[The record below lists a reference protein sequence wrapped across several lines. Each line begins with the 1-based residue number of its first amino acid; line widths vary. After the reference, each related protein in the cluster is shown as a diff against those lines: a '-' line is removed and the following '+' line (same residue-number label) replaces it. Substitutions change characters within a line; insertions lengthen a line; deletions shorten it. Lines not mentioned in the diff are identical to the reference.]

1 MRIARDRE
9 KRHGIER
16 SRPGKKRMLART
28 FRLGAPV
35 ECHLLPVLVLLAA
48 MTAWTVFMM
57 TSCYLYCFSSG
68 SSCQTDV

>member
-1 MRIARDRE
+1 MRLARDRE

-16 SRPGKKRMLART
+16 IGWENERMLART

-48 MTAWTVFMM
+48 RTA
-57 TSCYLYCFSSG
+57 
-68 SSCQTDV
+68 